1 MDGVPTACGTPAQPL
16 PWHSPTLLPTAASTG
31 YSVAVRVAG
40 GHVYRIPTARVHLDW
55 GMDVRDVE
63 VGIMKDL
70 PTEVLLGND
79 LGLLTSTFEDT
90 HPGGVCPV
98 TTCHQARK
106 ALHTDSEGTVVSE
119 TSPTLG
125 PDNTPS
131 LTWDSPTDFAQ
142 ATREDVTLAPYR
154 QQAGR
159 EPGGV
164 GEVRFA
170 WDQGKLYRTS
180 GGVDQVPH
188 RQLVVPGKY
197 RRDLLKIGHDIPL
210 AGHLG
215 HRRTLHRLTQ
225 SFFWPGLSGDVR
237 DYCRTCEVC
246 QRVGKRGD
254 TRKATLRPLPIVGE
268 PFRRVAVD
276 LIGPLVVPSTTGKKY
291 ILTVVDYATRYP
303 EAVALRDIHAETV
316 AGALL
321 QIFSRVGFPQE
332 ILSDQ
337 GTQFMAE
344 VTQQLWRLCGI
355 KPLYSSPYHPQTNGL
370 CKRFNGT
377 LKQLLRTFTMSHKD
391 WESHL
396 PHLLF
401 AYREV
406 PQEATG
412 FSSFELLYGRRV
424 RGPLDLLQEHWEG
437 ALAEEGTSAIDY
449 VLEFRDR
456 LQELT
461 ALVRD
466 NLQAAQTKQKR
477 WYDRSARDR
486 TFQLGQKVLVLR
498 PVKQN
503 KLQAAWEGPYK
514 IIEKICDTTFIAARC
529 SDERIQRTFHVNM
542 LKPFHERE
550 AVAAICA
557 LDAGDLED
565 LPLPVL
571 PGDPSAQGIADVRLG
586 EGLSPRHRE
595 QAQQVLQEHQDLF
608 PSRLHLCSSASGRY
622 PESNPLAADGV
633 PNPRCSERRDAEG
646 DPRDAGSRGNRTI

>member
-1 MDGVPTACGTPAQPL
+1 
-16 PWHSPTLLPTAASTG
+16 
-31 YSVAVRVAG
+31 
-40 GHVYRIPTARVHLDW
+40 
-55 GMDVRDVE
+55 
-63 VGIMKDL
+63 MKDL

-79 LGLLTSTFEDT
+79 LGLLTSPFEDT

-98 TTCHQARK
+98 TTRHQARK
-106 ALHTDSEGTVVSE
+106 APHTDSEGTAVSE

-142 ATREDVTLAPYR
+142 ATREDVTLASYR

-159 EPGGV
+159 DPGGV

-180 GGVDQVPH
+180 GGARRGVDQVPH
-188 RQLVVPGKY
+188 RQLVVLGRY
-197 RRDLLKIGHDIPL
+197 RHDLLKIGHDIPL

-276 LIGPLVVPSTTGKKY
+276 LIGPLAVPSITGKKY

-337 GTQFMAE
+337 GTQFTAE

-370 CKRFNGT
+370 CERFNGI

-391 WESHL
+391 WERHL

-412 FSSFELLYGRRV
+412 FSPFELLYGRRV
-424 RGPLDLLQEHWEG
+424 RGPLDLLREHWEG

-486 TFQLGQKVLVLR
+486 TFQLGQKVLALR

-514 IIEKICDTTFIAARC
+514 IIEICDTTFIAARC

-542 LKPFHERE
+542 LKPFHESEE

-557 LDAGDLED
+557 PDAGDLED

-586 EGLSPRHRE
+586 GGLGPHHRE
-595 QAQQVLQEHQDLF
+595 QAQQVLREHRYLF
-608 PSRLHLCSSASGRY
+608 SSRPGYTSVALHRVDTQSQT
-622 PESNPLAADGV
+622 PLAADGI
-633 PNPRCSERRDAEG
+633 PNPRCSERWDAEG
-646 DPRDAGSRGNRTI
+646 DPQDARSRGNRTIREPMGLPGGSSTQEGWHYQVLCRLQKAQ

>member
-1 MDGVPTACGTPAQPL
+1 MTPTRNGGTACSRPPAAGSRDAKPPTRTRSSNCSCWSSSITIHLQRSGIGCETDVPLPCPKLPATPMNTRTPGEFPLLPSGPHLPGSIQHPSQRQSHTLVPRTGPRCYGCNQIGHIQDRCPLTANRPAPHRPAHPPGRATAYCCQHEQEPEPTAIPDEDRGILHEADPIQTAAQDNRQHHRQKVWVNGRSANGLRDTGATLTLAQPHL
-16 PWHSPTLLPTAASTG
+16 ITPAASTG

-55 GMDVRDVE
+55 GTDARDVE
-63 VGIMKDL
+63 VGIMKEL

-79 LGLLTSTFEDT
+79 LGLLTSTFGG
-90 HPGGVCPV
+90 HPPWRGMPR
-98 TTCHQARK
+98 HHH
-106 ALHTDSEGTVVSE
+106 L
-119 TSPTLG
+119 
-125 PDNTPS
+125 
-131 LTWDSPTDFAQ
+131 
-142 ATREDVTLAPYR
+142 
-154 QQAGR
+154 
-159 EPGGV
+159 
-164 GEVRFA
+164 
-170 WDQGKLYRTS
+170 
-180 GGVDQVPH
+180 
-188 RQLVVPGKY
+188 VPGKY
-197 RRDLLKIGHDIPL
+197 QRDLLKIGHDIPL

-225 SFFWPGLSGDVR
+225 SFFWPGLSGEVR
-237 DYCRTCEVC
+237 EYCRTCEVC

-254 TRKATLRPLPIVGE
+254 TQKATLRPLPIVGK
-268 PFRRVAVD
+268 PFKWVALD
-276 LIGPLVVPSTTGKKY
+276 PIGPLAVPSTTDKKY

-337 GTQFMAE
+337 GTQFTAE

-355 KPLYSSPYHPQTNGL
+355 KPLYSSPSHPQTNGL
-370 CKRFNGT
+370 CERFKGT

-391 WESHL
+391 WERHL
-396 PHLLF
+396 PYLLF

-412 FSSFELLYGRRV
+412 FSPFELLYGRRV
-424 RGPLDLLQEHWEG
+424 RGPFDMLREHWEG

-477 WYDRSARDR
+477 WYDRLARDR
-486 TFQLGQKVLVLR
+486 TFQLGQKVLAPR

-503 KLQAAWEGPYK
+503 KLQAA
-514 IIEKICDTTFIAARC
+514 
-529 SDERIQRTFHVNM
+529 
-542 LKPFHERE
+542 
-550 AVAAICA
+550 
-557 LDAGDLED
+557 
-565 LPLPVL
+565 
-571 PGDPSAQGIADVRLG
+571 
-586 EGLSPRHRE
+586 
-595 QAQQVLQEHQDLF
+595 
-608 PSRLHLCSSASGRY
+608 
-622 PESNPLAADGV
+622 
-633 PNPRCSERRDAEG
+633 
-646 DPRDAGSRGNRTI
+646 

>member
-1 MDGVPTACGTPAQPL
+1 RMRSGDTGCTRRSAAGYRGAKL
-16 PWHSPTLLPTAASTG
+16 PNRTRSSSCYYWSSSTTTLLQ
-31 YSVAVRVAG
+31 R
-40 GHVYRIPTARVHLDW
+40 
-55 GMDVRDVE
+55 
-63 VGIMKDL
+63 
-70 PTEVLLGND
+70 
-79 LGLLTSTFEDT
+79 
-90 HPGGVCPV
+90 
-98 TTCHQARK
+98 
-106 ALHTDSEGTVVSE
+106 SE
-119 TSPTLG
+119 TGCETSAPSPCLK
-125 PDNTPS
+125 P
-131 LTWDSPTDFAQ
+131 PTFQ
-142 ATREDVTLAPYR
+142 GMYR
-154 QQAGR
+154 
-159 EPGGV
+159 
-164 GEVRFA
+164 
-170 WDQGKLYRTS
+170 
-180 GGVDQVPH
+180 VPH
-188 RQLVVPGKY
+188 RQLIVPAKY
-197 RRDLLKIGHDIPL
+197 WRNLLRIAHYIPL
-210 AGHLG
+210 ASHLW

-225 SFFWPGLSGDVR
+225 SFFWPGLSAEVR
-237 DYCRTCEVC
+237 DYCRTCGVC

-254 TRKATLRPLPIVGE
+254 AKKAPLRPLPIVGE

-276 LIGPLVVPSTTGKKY
+276 LVGPLAVPSPTRKKY

-337 GTQFMAE
+337 STQFTAE

-355 KPLYSSPYHPQTNGL
+355 KPLHSSPYHPQTNGL
-370 CKRFNGT
+370 CELFNGT

-391 WESHL
+391 WERHL

-406 PQEATG
+406 PQEATCL
-412 FSSFELLYGRRV
+412 SPFELLYGRRV
-424 RGPLDLLQEHWEG
+424 RGPLDLLWEHWEG

-449 VLEFRDR
+449 VFEFRDR

-486 TFQLGQKVLVLR
+486 TFQMGQKVLALR

-514 IIEKICDTTFIAARC
+514 IIEKICDTTFTAARC
-529 SDERIQRTFHVNM
+529 SDERIHRTFHVNM
-542 LKPFHERE
+542 LKPFFEREE

-557 LDAGDLED
+557 PDAGDLED

-571 PGDPSAQGIADVRLG
+571 PGDPSAQGIADTGLPREAFSPPLTFVRGTGRSPLPRKVCRNRHSSLRLAYTNF
-586 EGLSPRHRE
+586 GLCH
-595 QAQQVLQEHQDLF
+595 
-608 PSRLHLCSSASGRY
+608 SG
-622 PESNPLAADGV
+622 
-633 PNPRCSERRDAEG
+633 
-646 DPRDAGSRGNRTI
+646 

>member
-1 MDGVPTACGTPAQPL
+1 MQQAVRSWILGCQATHPDQIIQLLLLEQFYNYSPPEVRDWVRDRRPLTLPEATRLADEYQDARRVPPPDIRPPPPRFHPAPQPRTAPTKRAPRPLTIQTPVPWTGPRCYGCNQIGHIRDRCPLNANHPAPHRPAHPPGRATAYCCQHEPEPTAIPDEDWGILHEADPIQAAAQDNRQHHRQKVRVNGRSANGLRDTGATLTLAQPHL
-16 PWHSPTLLPTAASTG
+16 ITPAASTG

-40 GHVYRIPTARVHLDW
+40 GHVYRIPTDRVHLCW
-55 GMDVRDVE
+55 GTE

-70 PTEVLLGND
+70 PTAVLLDND

-98 TTCHQARK
+98 TTRHQARK
-106 ALHTDSEGTVVSE
+106 APHTDSEGTAVRE

-131 LTWDSPTDFAQ
+131 LTWDSPTDFVQ
-142 ATREDVTLAPYR
+142 ATREDVTLASYR

-159 EPGGV
+159 DPGGV

-180 GGVDQVPH
+180 GGARRGVDQAPH
-188 RQLVVPGKY
+188 RQLVVPGRY

-237 DYCRTCEVC
+237 DYCLTCEVC

-268 PFRRVAVD
+268 PFRWVAVD
-276 LIGPLVVPSTTGKKY
+276 LIRPLAVPSITGKKY

-303 EAVALRDIHAETV
+303 EAMALRDIHAETV

-337 GTQFMAE
+337 GTQFTAE

-370 CKRFNGT
+370 CERFNGT
-377 LKQLLRTFTMSHKD
+377 LKQLLRTFTMSH
-391 WESHL
+391 
-396 PHLLF
+396 LLF

-412 FSSFELLYGRRV
+412 FSPFELLYGRRV
-424 RGPLDLLQEHWEG
+424 RGPLDLL
-437 ALAEEGTSAIDY
+437 
-449 VLEFRDR
+449 R
-456 LQELT
+456 
-461 ALVRD
+461 
-466 NLQAAQTKQKR
+466 
-477 WYDRSARDR
+477 
-486 TFQLGQKVLVLR
+486 
-498 PVKQN
+498 
-503 KLQAAWEGPYK
+503 
-514 IIEKICDTTFIAARC
+514 
-529 SDERIQRTFHVNM
+529 
-542 LKPFHERE
+542 
-550 AVAAICA
+550 
-557 LDAGDLED
+557 
-565 LPLPVL
+565 
-571 PGDPSAQGIADVRLG
+571 
-586 EGLSPRHRE
+586 
-595 QAQQVLQEHQDLF
+595 
-608 PSRLHLCSSASGRY
+608 
-622 PESNPLAADGV
+622 
-633 PNPRCSERRDAEG
+633 
-646 DPRDAGSRGNRTI
+646 